1 MLGRKP
7 SNYVFSFQ
15 SRASQTST
23 GCSWYGTPQA
33 LQAAAMMSD
42 LQLDLSKLLTVKEH
56 TIYDPLHQFYDF
68 IFIKGAFQKHQNQH
82 ALDRNHDTKIR
93 YFSCTAPTAMAG
105 KTSSLTKPS
114 VEHSLPK
121 PSQQGPDADCCPVE
135 RFYQRARI
143 IHGSKKGR
151 MMCQQA
157 TQRKSLMH
165 QKLQTSCITLWPM
178 LLRSCDGNHLTNI
191 VMC

>member
-1 MLGRKP
+1 MCFPLKPEHRK
-7 SNYVFSFQ
+7 
-15 SRASQTST
+15 
-23 GCSWYGTPQA
+23 QA
-33 LQAAAMMSD
+33 LAAAGMGHPRLCRQQQWCQTYSWTYLNCSPSRNTPSMIPCTNSITSF
-42 LQLDLSKLLTVKEH
+42 LWRAHSKN
-56 TIYDPLHQFYDF
+56 I
-68 IFIKGAFQKHQNQH
+68 
-82 ALDRNHDTKIR
+82 HDTKLR
-93 YFSCTAPTAMAG
+93 YFSCTTPTAMAG
-105 KTSSLTKPS
+105 KMSSLTKPS
-114 VEHSLPK
+114 VEDSLPK

-191 VMC
+191 GMC

>member
-1 MLGRKP
+1 
-7 SNYVFSFQ
+7 
-15 SRASQTST
+15 
-23 GCSWYGTPQA
+23 
-33 LQAAAMMSD
+33 MMSD

-93 YFSCTAPTAMAG
+93 YFSCPAPTAMAG
-105 KTSSLTKPS
+105 KMSSLTKPS
-114 VEHSLPK
+114 VEDSLPK